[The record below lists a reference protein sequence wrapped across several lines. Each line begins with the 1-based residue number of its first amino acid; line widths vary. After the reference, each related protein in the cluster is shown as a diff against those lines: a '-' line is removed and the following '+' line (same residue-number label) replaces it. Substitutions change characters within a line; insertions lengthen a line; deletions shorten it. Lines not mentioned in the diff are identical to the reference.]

1 MKYVPLLAGIA
12 ASALTIG
19 IYWVGGGDFVR
30 NYSLGTTFT
39 ISVTFGVLAFL
50 AFGMMTSLQD

>member
-1 MKYVPLLAGIA
+1 MKKYIPIMVGVA

-30 NYSLGTTFT
+30 NYSLGTTCT
-39 ISVTFGVLAFL
+39 ISVTFGVLAF
-50 AFGMMTSLQD
+50 GMMTSLQD

>member
-1 MKYVPLLAGIA
+1 MKYIPLLAGIA
-12 ASALTIG
+12 VSALTIG

-30 NYSLGTTFT
+30 NQSLGATCA
-39 ISVTFGVLAFL
+39 ISVIFGVL

>member
-1 MKYVPLLAGIA
+1 MKYIPLLAGIA

-30 NYSLGTTFT
+30 SHSLGATCT
-39 ISVTFGVLAFL
+39 ISVMFGVL